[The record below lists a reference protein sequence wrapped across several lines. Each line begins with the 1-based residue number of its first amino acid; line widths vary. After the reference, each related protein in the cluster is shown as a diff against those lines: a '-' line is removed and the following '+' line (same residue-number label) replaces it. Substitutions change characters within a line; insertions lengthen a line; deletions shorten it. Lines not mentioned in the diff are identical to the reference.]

1 MLLERVYR
9 GPLKDT
15 VIERF
20 RDPIDGSVC
29 YVYTPISVPNAQSSG
44 GYAQYGANSIG
55 NISCIKPA
63 EIVQLYDTARPGAAP
78 APAPQ
83 APAKR
88 P

>member
-15 VIERF
+15 VIERL
-20 RDPIDGSVC
+20 RDPLDGTVC
-29 YVYTPISVPNAQSSG
+29 YIYTPISVPNAAPSG
-44 GYAQYGANSIG
+44 GYTQYGGNMIG

-63 EIVQLYDTARPGAAP
+63 EIVQLYDAGRPQP

-88 P
+88 